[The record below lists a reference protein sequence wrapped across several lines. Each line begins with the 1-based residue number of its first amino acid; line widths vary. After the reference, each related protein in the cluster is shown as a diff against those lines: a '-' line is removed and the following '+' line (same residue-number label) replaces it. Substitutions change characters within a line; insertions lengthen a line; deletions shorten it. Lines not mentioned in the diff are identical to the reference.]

1 MEEIERN
8 TLIIGSPGCLD
19 GSRTGQ
25 DRLSL
30 AVYWQQRAARAPLGH
45 PLLQG
50 ARLPRLPRALSD
62 SGGEGEGEGGP
73 RQFRFSSRSGA
84 EADRLRSERLRKGSR
99 RSPPCGLVG
108 SPSSLSL
115 GTADLLHFGGH
126 GAPQAASSSHR
137 RVRLYGDSAA
147 TSLRGSTEFSVA
159 ERVSPSP
166 RAPAA
171 YFRSLAPCPPA
182 VAIATTCRGGMG
194 EFGVPEADKR
204 QDSAGRASPSPWP
217 WLPPRLAAAEL
228 CLPSLCRFPSQGFTS
243 PREGEFSDLLSSPV
257 KTVSHWWMGSNC
269 QSMGTRQQQSQASLM
284 LW

>member
-50 ARLPRLPRALSD
+50 ARLPPDRFEVKD
-62 SGGEGEGEGGP
+62 SKGRGKPSLRTGGFPQPPEPGNSRPAAFRGP
-73 RQFRFSSRSGA
+73 R
-84 EADRLRSERLRKGSR
+84 
-99 RSPPCGLVG
+99 G
-108 SPSSLSL
+108 SPSCELFSQKSPSLWRL
-115 GTADLLHFGGH
+115 GCG
-126 GAPQAASSSHR
+126 
-137 RVRLYGDSAA
+137 
-147 TSLRGSTEFSVA
+147 GSTEFSVA

-243 PREGEFSDLLSSPV
+243 PREGEFSDLLSSPNGLNSCSSPQCFRNFSWTLHMTNEQTPSIV
-257 KTVSHWWMGSNC
+257 ALKPLRTC
-269 QSMGTRQQQSQASLM
+269 QDAVLAVAESELAVYFCSPQAGQS
-284 LW
+284 